1 MPCVE
6 SSRPAVLS
14 LVECFAEIEDPRIE
28 RTRLHSLEE
37 ILVLSVLAVIA
48 GAEGWEDIE
57 DYGKYKLSWLR
68 RFLKFKNGIPSH
80 DTISRVFR
88 ALKPGVFQEAFMM
101 WVHSL
106 HQELGFKQIAIDG
119 KSLRRSHDHASL
131 KKMLH
136 SVCAW
141 SVENH
146 LVLGEQAV
154 DEKSNEITAIPKL
167 LDQLEIKG
175 AIVTIDAMGCQKE
188 IAEKITDGG
197 GEYVLGAKDNHPKLC
212 AAIAEHFI
220 AAHEADF
227 KGFDVRH
234 YQTDEKGHGR
244 IETRHYYQSSI
255 PESMREQ
262 TDQWS
267 KMRTICQVINLT
279 ERDGKETSEVRY
291 YISSLPLGVKR
302 LASAARGH
310 WGIENS
316 LHWVLDMTFNED
328 QSRIRKD
335 HGAENF
341 GLLRRFA
348 IGIIKQDISKGSI
361 RRKRKKAG
369 WDDSFL
375 LTMLRSMT

>member
-28 RTRLHSLEE
+28 RTRSHSLEE
-37 ILVLSVLAVIA
+37 VLVLSVLAVIA
-48 GAEGWEDIE
+48 GAEGWEYIE
-57 DYGKYKLSWLR
+57 DDGKYKLSWLR
-68 RFLKFKNGIPSH
+68 RFPKFKNGIPSH

-197 GEYVLGAKDNHPKLC
+197 GE
-212 AAIAEHFI
+212 
-220 AAHEADF
+220 
-227 KGFDVRH
+227 
-234 YQTDEKGHGR
+234 
-244 IETRHYYQSSI
+244 
-255 PESMREQ
+255 
-262 TDQWS
+262 
-267 KMRTICQVINLT
+267 
-279 ERDGKETSEVRY
+279 
-291 YISSLPLGVKR
+291 
-302 LASAARGH
+302 
-310 WGIENS
+310 
-316 LHWVLDMTFNED
+316 
-328 QSRIRKD
+328 
-335 HGAENF
+335 
-341 GLLRRFA
+341 
-348 IGIIKQDISKGSI
+348 
-361 RRKRKKAG
+361 
-369 WDDSFL
+369 
-375 LTMLRSMT
+375 